1 MVNEHFLSGDIGGTK
16 TLLQINRDSDAH
28 LPILRK
34 SYESGSHTNLA
45 EIVAKFLSE
54 AGIQKISAACFALAG
69 PVSGRV
75 VKLTN
80 LPWVVD
86 ADALVR
92 QFALQRVEL
101 INDFEAIGYGV
112 SKLPK
117 ADLLTVQAGV
127 KTTGATR
134 LIVGAGTGLGVA
146 WLSWQEGKYKIFPSE
161 AGHMDF
167 AAEDE
172 MQSLLLRYL
181 QKRYGHVS
189 YERIVSGPGIQAI
202 FEFLQDGGFATS
214 SEELKQEI
222 AKGDA
227 AAALTRFAIEGKENI
242 ALMTVD
248 LFLSVYG
255 AFTGNLALATLPRGG
270 VYIAGGIASKITGL
284 LQGKA
289 FMQSFLNKGRY
300 QELLSSLPVHIVLN
314 RNVGLIGAN
323 LYAQQVV
330 VK

>member
-1 MVNEHFLSGDIGGTK
+1 MAEEYFLSGDIGGTK
-16 TLLQINRDSDAH
+16 TLLQINRRSDEH
-28 LPILRK
+28 LPLLRQ
-34 SYESGSHTNLA
+34 SYESAAHTGLA
-45 EIVAKFLSE
+45 EIVAKFLTE

-69 PVSGRV
+69 PVNGRV

-92 QFALQRVEL
+92 QFSLQRIEL

-112 SKLPK
+112 SDLPK
-117 ADLLTVQAGV
+117 ADLLTLQAGV

-146 WLSWQEGKYKIFPSE
+146 WLTWQEDKYKVFPSE

-167 AAEDE
+167 AAGDE

-189 YERIVSGPGIQAI
+189 YERIVSGPGIHAI
-202 FEFLQDGGFATS
+202 FEFLQDDGFATP
-214 SEELKQEI
+214 SEELIQEI

-227 AAALTRFAIEGKENI
+227 AAALTKYAIAGKENI

-255 AFTGNLALATLPRGG
+255 AFTGSLALAILPRGG
-270 VYIAGGIASKITGL
+270 IYIAGGIASKISGL
-284 LQGKA
+284 LQGKV
-289 FMQSFLNKGRY
+289 FMQSCLNKGRY
-300 QELLSSLPVHIVLN
+300 QELLSTLPVHIVLN

-323 LYAQQVV
+323 IYAQQRV
-330 VK
+330 